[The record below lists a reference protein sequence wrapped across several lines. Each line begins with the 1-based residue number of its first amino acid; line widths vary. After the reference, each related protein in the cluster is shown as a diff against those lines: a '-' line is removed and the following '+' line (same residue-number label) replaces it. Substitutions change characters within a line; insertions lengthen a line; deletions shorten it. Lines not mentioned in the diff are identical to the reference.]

1 MRMRTSVD
9 GSTGHTRLRDLPST
23 FWWLWTAQL
32 VVWIGRFVVP
42 YMTIFLTAQ
51 VGMSATEAGL
61 VVAAYG
67 VGVVVSSLAGGVLAD
82 RIGRRRVPL
91 GSELLSVVVLVVIPL
106 VEGKLIIAVLLAV
119 YGLFNGAA
127 GPVISTM
134 IGDLVA
140 PRHRRTAFN
149 YNYWAVNLGYA
160 IGPLAAGFMAESSFA
175 LLFWAQAGLVL
186 VSTVVVL
193 LKVPETQRVPASA
206 GAPQRRV
213 DGGRG
218 GGLLSVLGDRTFMIF
233 AAVMFVYSV
242 VYVQSTSTLP
252 LVMTEQGHPSSHYG
266 MLLTLN
272 GVLLCLLQLP
282 TARILN
288 RWTRDTVIVA
298 AICVTAVGVG
308 LQAYATTLALYFV
321 TVAIWTLGEMG
332 SHPQAQSMTADL
344 ADPARRGRYQG
355 VYGLTHS
362 LALAVGPVAGGFVL
376 DTFGSKAL
384 WIGSGALALVVS
396 VLLALTART
405 RQQRLAQ
412 TTALDARDEETPPA
426 DEAETPA
433 GTDRRSTD
441 PVPAS

>member
-1 MRMRTSVD
+1 MSSPSD
-9 GSTGHTRLRDLPST
+9 AHTGHARLRDLPTT

-42 YMTIFLTAQ
+42 YMTIYLTSQ

-67 VGVVVSSLAGGVLAD
+67 VGVVVSALSGGVLAD
-82 RIGRRRVPL
+82 RIGRRRVL
-91 GSELLSVVVLVVIPL
+91 VGSELLSVAVLVVIPF
-106 VEGKLIIAVLLAV
+106 VEGKFVVAGLLAV

-175 LLFWAQAGLVL
+175 LLFWAQAALVL
-186 VSTVVVL
+186 VSTLVVL
-193 LKVPETQRVPASA
+193 AKVPETRVPTTPCSDVPTSTTTPVL
-206 GAPQRRV
+206 GTGER
-213 DGGRG
+213 
-218 GGLLSVLGDRTFMIF
+218 GGLLGVLTDRVFMTFV
-233 AAVMFVYSV
+233 AVMFVYSI

-252 LVMTEQGHPSSHYG
+252 LVLTEQGHPSSHYG

-272 GVLLCLLQLP
+272 GVLLCVLQLP
-282 TARILN
+282 TARVLN
-288 RWTRDTVIVA
+288 RWTRDAVIVA
-298 AICVTAVGVG
+298 AICVTAVGFG
-308 LQAYATTLALYFV
+308 LQAWATTLTFYFV

-332 SHPQAQSMTADL
+332 SHPQAQSLTADL
-344 ADPARRGRYQG
+344 ADPRRRGRYQG

-376 DTFGSKAL
+376 DAWGAQAIWL
-384 WIGSGALALVVS
+384 GAGALAIVVA
-396 VLLALTART
+396 VLLAVTART
-405 RQQRLAQ
+405 RQHRLTW
-412 TTALDARDEETPPA
+412 TTARQHDVP
-426 DEAETPA
+426 
-433 GTDRRSTD
+433 D
-441 PVPAS
+441 PVHSP